1 MQYHNACRE
10 LWYFFRQ
17 GFPLISIELMD
28 IVPIGDYISSICS
41 NTFESI
47 VKDPDHRLL
56 SLVPFSGPSSYALRC
71 NRRFAPPKFKTD
83 RFKNSFIIR
92 SYPVST
98 TFISSLHIYQAQRSY
113 SIYLNVFI

>member
-1 MQYHNACRE
+1 MLQSIHASCDLERVEKRALSIICPSLSYRDA
-10 LWYFFRQ
+10 
-17 GFPLISIELMD
+17 IELMD

-47 VKDPDHRLL
+47 VKDPDHRLH

-71 NRRFAPPKFKTD
+71 NRRFVPPKFKTD

-92 SYPVST
+92 SC
-98 TFISSLHIYQAQRSY
+98 LNNIYK
-113 SIYLNVFI
+113 